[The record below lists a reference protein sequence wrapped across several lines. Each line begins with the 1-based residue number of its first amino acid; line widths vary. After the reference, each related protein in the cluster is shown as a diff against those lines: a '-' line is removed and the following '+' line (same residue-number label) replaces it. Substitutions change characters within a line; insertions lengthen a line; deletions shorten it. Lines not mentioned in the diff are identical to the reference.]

1 MARESPGDARRRF
14 SCPWIR
20 LTDNADASE
29 IGEIYQALS
38 GLPGP
43 GSSGGAW
50 RNGRGSSPAVAAQGP
65 VRQHSRRQATSASNR
80 WMGRGDIWTWCG
92 RDPVLRVSG
101 RARDRDPEWCLDVHA
116 GFLHATRWPL
126 GSTRLTETALLAHP
140 APRARL
146 P

>member
-43 GSSGGAW
+43 GSYWGAR

-65 VRQHSRRQATSASNR
+65 VRQHSRRQATSADNQR
-80 WMGRGDIWTWCG
+80 LGYRDFWRGWRGCT
-92 RDPVLRVSG
+92 VLRVIG
-101 RARDRDPEWCLDVHA
+101 LARDRDPEWCLDVHA
-116 GFLHATRWPL
+116 GFL
-126 GSTRLTETALLAHP
+126 
-140 APRARL
+140 
-146 P
+146 